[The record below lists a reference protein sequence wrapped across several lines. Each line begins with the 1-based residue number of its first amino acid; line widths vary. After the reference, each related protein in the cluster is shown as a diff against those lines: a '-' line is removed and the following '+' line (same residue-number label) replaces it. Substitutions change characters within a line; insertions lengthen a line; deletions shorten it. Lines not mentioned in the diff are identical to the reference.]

1 MVDHDDDDDDDDE
14 DGTDDDDDEGN
25 DSDEFRAARRV
36 DSIDSGHTQHASSI
50 RPWRCSS
57 SSFFAEMRLRE
68 CGGEREE
75 DRGNDDEDDD
85 DDECPR
91 PVGCRTAGA
100 VATLRST

>member
-1 MVDHDDDDDDDDE
+1 MLDHDDDDDGDSN
-14 DGTDDDDDEGN
+14 DDDDEGN
-25 DSDEFRAARRV
+25 DSDEFRAAARRV
-36 DSIDSGHTQHASSI
+36 DSIDSGHTQHAISI

-75 DRGNDDEDDD
+75 DRGNDDDDD
-85 DDECPR
+85 DGDDECPL